1 MHLLFQHVCLVLLP
15 GLFITQLE
23 ELNGE
28 LLPQT
33 IDTHGNRVRKNGLQ
47 YWLLKDLYLRL
58 TTGMIIP
65 ILQAGKWNA

>member
-47 YWLLKDLYLRL
+47 Y
-58 TTGMIIP
+58 
-65 ILQAGKWNA
+65 